1 MKNRFGQVA
10 GLKALITV
18 TDFTK
23 ISETLIQR
31 ELALNTRGLDNLAL
45 HYCTLQKANKKKS
58 LIFRA
63 LKKSLRLTE
72 ENYELDRENTED
84 IISEAL
90 YLLKEASI
98 KYFEK
103 DRDCNFEQFAVVHI
117 REKIKNYKSKWNNLN
132 GSDRNELIHSAIRAI
147 KNKNCQS
154 GKKLNYDEAKHLA
167 KHFNLCS
174 INGYKIIWELE
185 SQHFEKKVD
194 WVTVNNE
201 EGKDEMHVTEI
212 FKKGNSIPNINLSNY
227 IKSFHNTPEIR
238 SAGEKLF
245 IKDEK
250 ENIKKIIHKFKL
262 IYVNN
267 NIKSLIFDNR
277 IYCESEKELKL
288 KELSKILRISIQR
301 ISFIEKNLKKNFKNF
316 FNVEK
321 IKSEDIK

>member
-10 GLKALITV
+10 GPKALVTV
-18 TDFTK
+18 KDFTK
-23 ISETLIQR
+23 ISETLVQR
-31 ELALNTRGLDNLAL
+31 ELALNTRGLGNLAL
-45 HYCTLQKANKKKS
+45 HYCTLQKTNKKKS

-72 ENYELDRENTED
+72 ESYELDRENTED

-167 KHFNLCS
+167 KHFNLCA
-174 INGYKIIWELE
+174 
-185 SQHFEKKVD
+185 Q
-194 WVTVNNE
+194 TV
-201 EGKDEMHVTEI
+201 I
-212 FKKGNSIPNINLSNY
+212 
-227 IKSFHNTPEIR
+227 
-238 SAGEKLF
+238 KLF
-245 IKDEK
+245 G
-250 ENIKKIIHKFKL
+250 N
-262 IYVNN
+262 
-267 NIKSLIFDNR
+267 
-277 IYCESEKELKL
+277 
-288 KELSKILRISIQR
+288 
-301 ISFIEKNLKKNFKNF
+301 
-316 FNVEK
+316 
-321 IKSEDIK
+321 